1 MTRGFL
7 SPVSG
12 FALLLL
18 LGGCAYMPQES
29 ERAEFRDPPPMDRT
43 LSKAKEQPAAP
54 GFNWPQDEWWRL
66 FGSAELDR
74 VMELALRDNPGLKKA
89 YASLGEADALA
100 RVEGARLLPWV
111 DAENTFRQVRVAK
124 HGIVAAYNPALGG
137 GEFTSDSLDPLSF
150 RYEFDF
156 WGKNRASFDAAL
168 GEAAADEAEYAET
181 RLLLTTAV
189 ARSFI
194 RGAALAQQLALA
206 HRMVELR
213 RELLLLAQTR
223 YRTGLDT
230 NDVVKEANVALE
242 TAEKREAGARELLV
256 FQQNLLARLIGG
268 GPDDTQNI
276 FTAKRVVFPAK
287 IALPAHLPIEL
298 LAHRPDLAAAMHR
311 AEAAAEQIHVAK
323 AQFLPS
329 VDLAAATAGLE
340 AVVPTSKIGT
350 LASLLFR
357 GSDLNYIVAPGIHL
371 PIFEGGRLR
380 GQLAETRSRYD
391 EAVEL
396 YNDTLLHAVQ
406 DVADSLND
414 WKETG
419 AIYEA
424 HTRLVLSQRGQLNL
438 TQVRLHSGV
447 SDRREVVTS
456 SDALLEQEFALKAF
470 EADHL
475 SAMVD
480 VIQALGGGYS
490 SGIETPRPRLA
501 PEEALS
507 GLETMTPAWA
517 LDSLSSPLLTLFHP
531 SGTE

>member
-1 MTRGFL
+1 MTGRTLSLVFGFGV
-7 SPVSG
+7 P
-12 FALLLL
+12 LL
-18 LGGCAYMPQES
+18 LGGCAYMPQEA

-43 LSKAKEQPAAP
+43 LPKAKEQAAAP
-54 GFNWPQDEWWRL
+54 GSNWPQDEWWHL
-66 FGSAELDR
+66 FGSPELDR
-74 VMELALRDNPGLKKA
+74 AMELALRENPGLRKA

-100 RVEGARLLPWV
+100 QVEGARLLPWV

-124 HGIVAAYNPALGG
+124 NGIVAAYNPALGG
-137 GEFTSDSLDPLSF
+137 REFTSDTLNPLSF

-156 WGKNRASFDAAL
+156 WGKNRAAFNAAL
-168 GEAAADEAEYAET
+168 GEAAADEAEFAET

-213 RELLLLAQTR
+213 RELLNLAETLF
-223 YRTGLDT
+223 RTGLESKDKAY
-230 NDVVKEANVALE
+230 DAALALE
-242 TAEKREAGARELLV
+242 AAKKREVGAQELLI
-256 FQQNLLARLIGG
+256 FQQNLLARLMGG
-268 GPDDTQNI
+268 GPDDTQN
-276 FTAKRVVFPAK
+276 FFVAKRVVIPAK
-287 IALPAHLPIEL
+287 IVLPAHLPVEL

-329 VDLAAATAGLE
+329 FDLVAATAGLE
-340 AVVPTSKIGT
+340 AVVPTSKVGT

-380 GQLAETRSRYD
+380 GELAATRSRYD

-396 YNDTLLHAVQ
+396 YNDTLLHAAQ
-406 DVADSLND
+406 EVADSLTS

-419 AIYEA
+419 SILEF
-424 HTRLVLSQRGQLNL
+424 HNRLVQHEYRELQL
-438 TQVRLHSGV
+438 TQTRVGAGI
-447 SDRREVVTS
+447 SDLR
-456 SDALLEQEFALKAF
+456 DAVASKNAVLEQQYETRAL
-470 EADHL
+470 EAEHL

-480 VIQALGGGYS
+480 LIQALGGGYS
-490 SGIETPRPRLA
+490 NGVETPRPHLA

-507 GLETMTPAWA
+507 GLETITPAWT
-517 LDSLSSPLLTLFHP
+517 LDSLASPLLALFHP
-531 SGTE
+531 SRPD